1 MRRLCLA
8 LIVLVACKSHDDF
21 PISTPGGAG
30 DAGIDAGPCGLVTC
44 ASANATCGPVG
55 DGCGNSIDC
64 GACTSPDFCGGDG
77 TPFACGGGT
86 GSGACIARTCAAAG
100 ADCGKIADGCGG
112 LTASCG
118 TCPTGEVCGAN
129 GVANVCG
136 VEACTGLCAQQNAC
150 TNQPHTTISGTITTP
165 GHDDIATWGPPDPIY
180 GALVYVPNGSEG
192 PPRYGVSAFAPGVA
206 CESCESLVS
215 GAPLVTTTTAVD
227 GTFTI
232 DNAPCGTSIPLVIQ
246 LGRWRR
252 QITIP
257 SVACCANT
265 ALTAAQTHLP
275 RTRIGE
281 PGDLRSDIPL
291 MAVSTGDVDTMHCVL
306 RKAGIA
312 DGEFTDPN
320 GVGRIQMYK
329 DNGAVVDGSTPAVS
343 TLIDSAATLAR
354 YDLVLFECVGEQ
366 VAKTAAEQQRV
377 ITFANAGGRVFAT
390 HYSYVWL
397 TNSDGN
403 PGTNTGPKPFSQT
416 ASWLVNQAQAATAT
430 ALVDQTL
437 QGDVATQTRRIAFA
451 SWLKLVGASTTLG
464 QIDLDTVRHDF
475 DAVTP
480 TPATASNT
488 PAQRWLYATGSPFT
502 APLHYTFDTPV
513 AYAPNPLPT
522 TQCGRVLYSDFHVS
536 NASSSGAIFPAEC
549 SAAPLTPQEK
559 TLEFML
565 FDLASCIGP
574 QIGACTPKTCAQL
587 GVGCGPSGDGC
598 DDNVVLE
605 CGGCANGEVCGQGG
619 PNQCGIGICTPVTC
633 ADDNATC
640 GSIGNGCGGLVYC
653 GDCPDGASCGGDSVP
668 NQCGTVLK

>member
-1 MRRLCLA
+1 VRRCYLA
-8 LIVLVACKSHDDF
+8 LVILIACKSHDDF
-21 PISTPGGAG
+21 PISTPGVTA
-30 DAGIDAGPCGLVTC
+30 DAAIDAGPCGLVTC
-44 ASANATCGPVG
+44 TTANATCGPVG
-55 DGCGNSIDC
+55 DGCGNVIDC
-64 GACTSPDFCGGDG
+64 GACTAPDFCGGDG
-77 TPFACGGGT
+77 THFECGGGT
-86 GSGACIARTCAAAG
+86 GSGACVPRTCAAAG
-100 ADCGKIADGCGG
+100 ADCGVIADGCGE

-136 VEACTGLCAQQNAC
+136 VQACTGLCAQQNAC
-150 TNQPHTTISGTITTP
+150 TSQPHTTITGMVTTP
-165 GHDDIATWGPPDPIY
+165 GHDDIATWGAPDPIY

-192 PPRYGVSAFAPGVA
+192 PPRYGVTAFAPGVA
-206 CESCESLVS
+206 CDSCSTLVS
-215 GAPLVTTTTAVD
+215 GTPLVSTTTAVD

-232 DNAPCGTSIPLVIQ
+232 DNAPCGTSIPVVIQ

-291 MAVSTGDVDTMHCVL
+291 MAVSTGDVDTLHCVL

-312 DGEFTDPN
+312 DTEFTNPN
-320 GVGRIQMYK
+320 GSGRVQLYQ
-329 DNGAVVDGSTPAVS
+329 DNGAV
-343 TLIDSAATLAR
+343 ISAATPPVAALIDNATALAR

-366 VAKTAAEQQRV
+366 IAKTNTEQQRV
-377 ITFANAGGRVFAT
+377 IDFANAGGRVFAT

-397 TNSDGN
+397 TDSTGIA
-403 PGTNTGPKPFSQT
+403 GSNTGPKPFSQT
-416 ASWLVNQAQAATAT
+416 ASWLVNQSQADGAI
-430 ALVDQTL
+430 ALVDQSL
-437 QGDVATQTRRIAFA
+437 QGDAATQTRRIAFA

-475 DAVTP
+475 DAVTA
-480 TPATASNT
+480 TPATAAGT
-488 PAQRWLYATGSPFT
+488 PAQRWLYANGATFS

-513 AYAPNPLPT
+513 AYAPNPLPS

-536 NASSSGAIFPAEC
+536 NAVSANTTFPAEC
-549 SAAPLTPQEK
+549 SAAPLTSQEK

-565 FDLASCIGP
+565 FDLAACIGP

-587 GVGCGPSGDGC
+587 GIGCGPSGDGC
-598 DDNVVLE
+598 DDGVVLE

-619 PNQCGIGICTPVTC
+619 PNQCGTGLCTPRTC
-633 ADDNATC
+633 ADANATC
-640 GSIGNGCGGLVYC
+640 GSIGDGCGGVVFC
-653 GDCPDGASCGGDSVP
+653 GDCPEGASCGVDDVP
-668 NQCGTVLK
+668 NQCGTVVL

>member
-1 MRRLCLA
+1 MRSCCLA
-8 LIVLVACKSHDDF
+8 LVLLIACKSRDDF
-21 PISTPGGAG
+21 PISTPGATA
-30 DAGIDAGPCGLVTC
+30 DAAIDAGPCGLVTC
-44 ASANATCGPVG
+44 TSANATCGPVG
-55 DGCGNSIDC
+55 DGCGNVIDC
-64 GACTSPDFCGGDG
+64 GACTAPDFCGGDG
-77 TPFACGGGT
+77 THFECGGGT
-86 GSGACIARTCAAAG
+86 GSGACIPRTCTGAG
-100 ADCGKIADGCGG
+100 ADCGVIADGCGG

-118 TCPTGEVCGAN
+118 ACATGEVCGAN

-136 VEACTGLCAQQNAC
+136 VQACTGLCAQQNAC
-150 TNQPHTTISGTITTP
+150 TNQPHTTITGRVTTP
-165 GHDDIATWGPPDPIY
+165 GHDDTATWGAPDPIY
-180 GALVYVPNGSEG
+180 GALVYVPNGAG
-192 PPRYGVSAFAPGVA
+192 PPYYGVTAFAPGVA
-206 CESCESLVS
+206 CESCSTLVS
-215 GAPLVTTTTAVD
+215 GAPLVNTTTAVD

-252 QITIP
+252 QISIP
-257 SVACCANT
+257 SVACCAQT

-291 MAVSTGDVDTMHCVL
+291 MAVSTGDVDTLHCVL
-306 RKAGIA
+306 RKAGI
-312 DGEFTDPN
+312 DDSEFTNPN
-320 GVGRIQMYK
+320 GVGRVQVYQ
-329 DNGAVVDGSTPAVS
+329 DNGAVISASTPAVS
-343 TLIDSAATLAR
+343 SLIDSAATLAR

-377 ITFANAGGRVFAT
+377 IDFANAGGRVFAT

-416 ASWLVNQAQAATAT
+416 ASWLVNQAQAAAAT
-430 ALVDQTL
+430 ALVDQSL
-437 QGDVATQTRRIAFA
+437 QGDAATQTRRIAFA

-475 DAVTP
+475 DAVTA
-480 TPATASNT
+480 TPATAAGT
-488 PAQRWLYATGSPFT
+488 PAQRWLYTTGAPFA

-513 AYAPNPLPT
+513 AYAPNPLPA

-536 NASSSGAIFPAEC
+536 DATSAGATFPAEC
-549 SAAPLTPQEK
+549 SAAPLTAQEK

-565 FDLASCIGP
+565 FDLAACIGP

-598 DDNVVLE
+598 DDGVVLA

-619 PNQCGIGICTPVTC
+619 TSQCGTGLCTPRTC
-633 ADDNATC
+633 AEAMATC
-640 GSIGNGCGGLVYC
+640 GSLGDGCGGLVFC
-653 GDCPDGASCGGDSVP
+653 GDCPDGSSCGGDSVP
-668 NQCGTVLK
+668 NECGTVLK